1 MNNIKICIIGLGYV
15 GLPLAISLSKKYQVT
30 GYDININ
37 RIKNLIKGKDDTF
50 EVSKKVILKSKINF
64 TNNKNQIKDCNFY
77 IITVPTPV
85 LKNNMPDLGPL
96 INGSKLVGK
105 FLNSKDVVVY
115 ESTTYPG
122 CTNEICIPLLEK
134 FSNLKVNDDFY
145 CGYSPERIN
154 PGDKK
159 HGLSKI
165 KKIISAS
172 SVKGLKYIKKVYDN
186 VSPGNIIEVNSIQIA
201 EGAKIIENTQ
211 RDINIALMNE
221 LSILFNKLNI
231 DFTKVLSAAKTKW
244 NFINFKPGLVGGHCI
259 GVDPYYLAFKAKK
272 VKFNPKIILSG
283 RSINDYM
290 HKYVVKMFHSKFSKG
305 NINYK
310 KKILIVGLT
319 FKENVPDCR
328 NSQSIKIAKIIS
340 KKSNVFVFDPIT
352 DHKIDNCKTIKNYS
366 SLKNYKGYFDGIL
379 VLVSHTSIKNK
390 GFIYFKRLLKKKG
403 IFFDLKNT
411 FKQESDFKL

>member
-310 KKILIVGLT
+310 KILIVGLT
-319 FKENVPDCR
+319 
-328 NSQSIKIAKIIS
+328 
-340 KKSNVFVFDPIT
+340 
-352 DHKIDNCKTIKNYS
+352 
-366 SLKNYKGYFDGIL
+366 
-379 VLVSHTSIKNK
+379 
-390 GFIYFKRLLKKKG
+390 LKKMYQ
-403 IFFDLKNT
+403 IVEIANPLR
-411 FKQESDFKL
+411 